1 MNNIV
6 LDSNVIAILVSFGTL
21 LFSIFKFYKQDKI
34 NSRDEQVKFANQQN
48 LKNYSIYIENKHK
61 RLIEVTD
68 NMVTALGHV
77 NDVASVFQQKIDYA
91 KYSESQIVKYIENLN
106 INDEE
111 KHLIKKLL
119 SSDKDAAIK
128 KFYYWE
134 DQIRC
139 HEAKRLIAVFRQS
152 LLNARLYIAEEHYL
166 IIDRFVVDLF
176 EVVQLVV
183 DCNMGIYTNSKA
195 DYELAHLRTE
205 KEKNINSS
213 FDGIIA
219 ILRKELEGY
228 SATKV

>member
-6 LDSNVIAILVSFGTL
+6 LDSNVIAIFVSFGTL

-68 NMVTALGHV
+68 NMVIALGHV

-111 KHLIKKLL
+111 KHLIKRLL
-119 SSDKDAAIK
+119 ASDKDAAIK
-128 KFYYWE
+128 RIYYWE

-139 HEAKRLIAVFRQS
+139 HEAKRLTAVFRQS
-152 LLNARLYIAEEHYL
+152 LLNARLYIAEENYL

-183 DCNMGIYTNSKA
+183 DCNKGIYTNSKE
-195 DYELAHLRTE
+195 DYELAHLRIE
-205 KEKNINSS
+205 KEKSINSS
-213 FDGIIA
+213 FDSIIA

>member
-34 NSRDEQVKFANQQN
+34 NSRNEEVRFTNQQN

-77 NDVASVFQQKIDYA
+77 NDVVSVFQQKIDYA

-111 KHLIKKLL
+111 KHFIKRLL
-119 SSDKDAAIK
+119 SSDKDAAIRK
-128 KFYYWE
+128 IYYWE

-139 HEAKRLIAVFRQS
+139 HEAKRLTAVFRQS
-152 LLNARLYIAEEHYL
+152 LLNARLYIAEENYL

-183 DCNMGIYTNSKA
+183 DYNMDISRSSKT
-195 DYELAHLRTE
+195 DYELVRLRIE

-213 FDGIIA
+213 FDSIIA

-228 SATKV
+228 SGNKG